1 MSNTASGCWF
11 VVLPDAEFPPGL
23 LARLRGR
30 AADEVDHPSGRP
42 WLLGSWA
49 AEDMALARAGGR
61 LLALFGE
68 ASASAAV
75 LRVRLKKVRG
85 LTDLEGAL
93 AGVYG
98 SFHVAA
104 SLAGHGYVRGSASGA
119 RRLYRADIGGVTV
132 CADRARTLAW
142 LIGARPDTAR
152 VAAHLAFP
160 QLPHPLAGA
169 SMWTGVEAVSP
180 GDALCTEPDGRGRT
194 AGWWQAP
201 PAELPLDEGARALR
215 DALREAVALR
225 VRPGQVLG
233 ADLSGGMDSTSLCFL
248 AAESGASLVTATLHW
263 SAPGNEDREYARYAA
278 ERLPGAE
285 PLEFVPEDLPACF
298 TGLDEP
304 RHPLEEPNCLLRDR
318 AVQQRLAG
326 ELRSWGAVLR
336 LSGHGGDHVVVP
348 PVSYLHTLLRRSPRA
363 ALRQTAG
370 FKARGRWPLAAT
382 ARMLLG
388 HRSYPAWL
396 TTARSRLR
404 EAAPTG
410 GAPEVWGPYPRLP
423 VWASAQTAEQFAAL
437 LGQAAERDLP
447 LAAEPGRHAWIHQM
461 REAGRV
467 ATLLHEAGAEAGL
480 PTHSPFCDD
489 AVLDACLA
497 VRPEDAGSPWS
508 YKPLLAA
515 AMDGLVP
522 ERLLD
527 RTSKDHCSAE
537 WHRGLKT
544 HRRHLAAW
552 ADTSLLTA
560 AGITD
565 PHALRQALLSP
576 GLNTGGAAELE
587 STLGAEAWLREVA
600 AHPEPA
606 YLAPRHH
613 QEEPSVDT
621 AAH

>member
-1 MSNTASGCWF
+1 MSSTASGYWF

-23 LARLRGR
+23 LARLRDR
-30 AADEVDHPSGRP
+30 AADEVAHPSGRP
-42 WLLGSWA
+42 WLLGAWA
-49 AEDMALARAGGR
+49 AGQLALARVGDR

-75 LRVRLKKVRG
+75 LRVRLKRARTLTG
-85 LTDLEGAL
+85 LESAL
-93 AGVYG
+93 VGVHG

-104 SLAGHGYVRGSASGA
+104 TMAGHGYVRGSASGA
-119 RRLYRADIGGVTV
+119 RRLYQADVGGVTV

-142 LIGARPDTAR
+142 LVDARPDAAR
-152 VAAHLAFP
+152 IAAHLAFP

-169 SMWTGVEAVSP
+169 SMWSGVEAVAP
-180 GDALCTEPDGRGRT
+180 GDALCTEPGGRGRT
-194 AGWWQAP
+194 AGWWQP
-201 PAELPLDEGARALR
+201 PPDVLPLAEGARELR

-225 VRPGQVLG
+225 VRPGQVVG

-285 PLEFVPEDLPACF
+285 PLEFVPADLPACF
-298 TGLDEP
+298 AGLDEP
-304 RHPLEEPNCLLRDR
+304 RHPLEEPSCLLRDR

-336 LSGHGGDHVVVP
+336 LSGHGGDHVVMP
-348 PVSYLHTLLRRSPRA
+348 PVSYLHSLLRRSPRA

-382 ARMLLG
+382 ARLLLG

-396 TTARSRLR
+396 TTAQRRLR
-404 EAAPTG
+404 EGAPPG

-423 VWASAQTAEQFAAL
+423 VWASAQAAEQLAAL
-437 LGQAAERDLP
+437 LGRAAERELP
-447 LAAEPGRHAWIHQM
+447 LASEPGRHAWIHQM

-467 ATLLHEAGAEAGL
+467 AALLHEAGTEAGL
-480 PTHSPFCDD
+480 PAHSPFCDD
-489 AVLDACLA
+489 AVLDACLS
-497 VRPEDAGSPWS
+497 VRPEDAGSPWT

-522 ERLLD
+522 GRLLN
-527 RTSKDHCSAE
+527 RTSKDHCNAE
-537 WHRGLKT
+537 WHQGLKT
-544 HRRHLAAW
+544 HRRHLAVW
-552 ADTSLLTA
+552 ADTSLLVA
-560 AGITD
+560 AGAAE
-565 PHALRQALLSP
+565 PRALRQALLSP

-606 YLAPRHH
+606 YLAARRP
-613 QEEPSVDT
+613 QKEPSVDT
-621 AAH
+621 TAH